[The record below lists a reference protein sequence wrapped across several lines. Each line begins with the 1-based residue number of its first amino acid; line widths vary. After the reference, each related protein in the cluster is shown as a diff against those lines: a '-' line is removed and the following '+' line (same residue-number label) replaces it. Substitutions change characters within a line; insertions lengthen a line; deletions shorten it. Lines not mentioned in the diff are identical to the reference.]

1 MMVKTIRLAWLASAT
16 MMAGV
21 LGVTMPVHAQAL
33 KGATS
38 QTVRPTGPGVEVD
51 RIVAIVNN
59 GVITERQL
67 DRRMQMVKNRM
78 QSQAGVQVPPDND
91 LRQQVLQ
98 QMIMSEI
105 QMQQAEQD
113 GIQITD
119 AQVDQTLERLA
130 QANGLPLPE
139 FRARVEAQGV
149 PWDTFRSDARDEMT
163 LNELRR
169 REVDSKITVSDGEV
183 ANYIASQRGVTT
195 TPPDLHLAHLL
206 VPVPANATDALV
218 QAAQQKAA
226 GLIKD
231 ARSGDNFAR
240 LARSNS
246 AANDAKQGGDLGF
259 KPQADLPPAYVEAV
273 SRLAPGQVAPEPIR
287 TADGFEVVRL
297 EARRPA
303 AHAQDK
309 ITQTHVAHILIR
321 VEDGGNEGAAL
332 QKLQSVRQAIESG
345 KGSFADFAKTTSQD
359 GSAGNGGDLGWVNP
373 GQTVPE
379 FERVMNTLQPGQ
391 ISNPVRSRYGYHLI
405 EVLGRREISAS
416 PAEQEDAARQAV
428 GSRKSEQ
435 AYGDWLRQLYDS
447 AYVKVMLNGQDN

>member
-1 MMVKTIRLAWLASAT
+1 MMVKTVRLAWLAGAT
-16 MMAGV
+16 MMAAL
-21 LGVTMPVHAQAL
+21 LGAAAPAHAQAL

-38 QTVRPTGPGVEVD
+38 QTVRPTGSGVEVD

-67 DRRMQMVKNRM
+67 DRRMEMVKNRM
-78 QSQAGVQVPPDND
+78 RGQAGVQVPPDAD
-91 LRQQVLQ
+91 LQQQVLQ

-105 QMQQAEQD
+105 QLQQAEQD
-113 GIQITD
+113 GVQISD

-130 QANGLPLPE
+130 QANGLPLAE

-149 PWDTFRSDARDEMT
+149 SWDTFRSDARDEMT

-169 REVDSKITVSDGEV
+169 RDVDSKITVSDGEV
-183 ANYIASQRGVTT
+183 ANYIASQHGVST
-195 TPPDLHLAHLL
+195 TPPDLQLAHLL
-206 VPVPANATDALV
+206 VPVAANATDAQV

-246 AANDAKQGGDLGF
+246 AAPDAKKGGDLGF
-259 KPQADLPPAYVEAV
+259 KAQADLPPAYVEAV
-273 SRLAPGQVAPEPIR
+273 SRLAPGQVAPDPVR
-287 TADGFEVVRL
+287 TADGWEVVRL

-303 AHAQDK
+303 AHAVDQ

-321 VEDGGNEGAAL
+321 VEEGGNEGAAL
-332 QKLQSVRQAIESG
+332 QKLQAVKRDIEAG
-345 KGSFADFAKTTSQD
+345 KGTFADFARTTSQD
-359 GSAGNGGDLGWVNP
+359 GSAGNGGDLGWINP

-379 FERVMNTLQPGQ
+379 FERVMDSLQPGQ

-405 EVLGRREISAS
+405 EVLGRRQTSAS

-435 AYGDWLRQLYDS
+435 AYGDWLRELYDA
-447 AYVKVMLNGQDN
+447 AYVKVLLNQPNS